1 MAHIDLTLMRAGQRG
16 QVVKI
21 RGGFGIRRKLEAL
34 GIRQGV
40 EITKVSA
47 QIMRGPVI
55 ARVGNTQVAMGF
67 GMARHII
74 VAVEI
79 P

>member
-1 MAHIDLTLMRAGQRG
+1 MARIDLTHMRAGQRG
-16 QVVKI
+16 TVLHI
-21 RGGFGIRRKLEAL
+21 RGGHGIHARLEAL
-34 GIRQGV
+34 GVRPGV

-55 ARVGNTQVAMGF
+55 VRIGNTQVAMGF

-74 VAVEI
+74 VAVEV